1 MMGAGWRRRV
11 KISLIAIG
19 AFWLLVA
26 LFAHP
31 FFAVT
36 APSGGHVLVV
46 EGWMHDEGLKE
57 AAKLFRSGNYQRLC
71 LTGTLRPFAY
81 YLGHDDTITVRFAN
95 PAKGE
100 LLIATA
106 GLPGAGWSLRIDSAE
121 ASSGDVTSA
130 IQETV
135 VRTEGFRSLVITAS
149 SVSPPSS
156 GEPVVFVGALQLNGS
171 NAHALDCTI
180 EVKRSIGKV
189 EPGQPTFGHQ
199 AFGSLCAKGIP
210 AERMTV
216 VPTWHVE
223 SSRTLSTARDFAA
236 YARHHG
242 LTRFDVATLAVHA
255 RRTRNMYRKAFGTRE
270 GIGIIALHDRW
281 CQRWS
286 WWANYYGWYQMLKE
300 LVAWPAPWLIED
312 TNADR

>member
-1 MMGAGWRRRV
+1 MKV
-11 KISLIAIG
+11 SLIAIG
-19 AFWLLVA
+19 AFWLLIV

-57 AAKLFRSGNYQRLC
+57 AAKLFRSGSYERIC

-81 YLGHDDTITVRFAN
+81 YLGHDDTITVRFAQ
-95 PAKGE
+95 PMKGE

-106 GLPGAGWSLRIDSAE
+106 GLPGAGWSLHTDSIE
-121 ASSGDVTSA
+121 AASGKSTSTM
-130 IQETV
+130 QESII
-135 VRTEGFRSLVITAS
+135 RTEGFRSLVITAS

-156 GEPVVFVGALQLNGS
+156 GEPVVFVGALRINGS
-171 NAHALDCTI
+171 NAHALDCII
-180 EVKRSIGKV
+180 ELKRSTGDV

-199 AFGSLCAKGIP
+199 AFGVLSAQGIP

-216 VPTWHVE
+216 VPTWHVK

-236 YARHHG
+236 YAKLHG
-242 LTRFDVATLAVHA
+242 LTTFDVATLAVHA
-255 RRTRNMYRKAFGTRE
+255 RRTRNMYRKAFGTEE

-300 LVAWPAPWLIED
+300 LVAWPAPWLIDDMEE
-312 TNADR
+312 AP